1 MKLFFILLFLCH
13 IVAVKCDVHNTTD
26 SQIGQVGVTALWVG
40 VVSHSFSALAYVI
53 ASKRCKES
61 NQIYYHINIIICSIA
76 TTCYFLM
83 AMRQS
88 DYVTED
94 GHLVLWARYLE
105 FLIGTPLLLLDLC
118 MIINLPTATMF
129 YICFMDILMIGAGWF
144 ATISTTN
151 IAKWGLFILGCIFF
165 YPILDAVLGFTPV
178 LKNNDSNSG
187 HNRFVILYTAVVW
200 NGYAILWILHDGF
213 GWVSLDTECVMHTV
227 LDILA
232 KDLFGVVLLYNH
244 IENDRDIPPST
255 DDSSI
260 ASSPPA
266 SPRMYEM
273 GERRPD
279 TQTIRRSSTGP
290 PVRIHP
296 VYQGIRRST
305 TGPHLQRDPQII
317 VTPPLIRR
325 ERENAISDTHRRPS
339 VPGDHSLTMTDDGD
353 HRDFDNVS
361 TSSRDTRRD
370 ASAYRD
376 DTYDATVE
384 IDELQSLRTRSP
396 SPRPRDV
403 PDDTRNNLQSLQS
416 LPRSPHDTRR
426 NLPLHTTHTTHT
438 MQRLPRPQHEDDTDR
453 NLSSRSQPQ
462 HTPEYEDDNFVPS
475 NDILPSTEPPASPSR
490 QNVLNRAIQ
499 TFDRIRQM
507 I

>member
-1 MKLFFILLFLCH
+1 MG
-13 IVAVKCDVHNTTD
+13 IVY
-26 SQIGQVGVTALWVG
+26 SWV
-40 VVSHSFSALAYVI
+40 Y
-53 ASKRCKES
+53 
-61 NQIYYHINIIICSIA
+61 
-76 TTCYFLM
+76 
-83 AMRQS
+83 
-88 DYVTED
+88 
-94 GHLVLWARYLE
+94 
-105 FLIGTPLLLLDLC
+105 
-118 MIINLPTATMF
+118 
-129 YICFMDILMIGAGWF
+129 
-144 ATISTTN
+144 
-151 IAKWGLFILGCIFF
+151 FF
-165 YPILDAVLGFTPV
+165 YPIIDAVLGFTPV

-244 IENDRDIPPST
+244 IDHIDHIENDRDIPPST

-290 PVRIHP
+290 PARIHP

-325 ERENAISDTHRRPS
+325 ERENAISDTRRRPS

-353 HRDFDNVS
+353 HHDFDNVS
-361 TSSRDTRRD
+361 TLSRDTRRD
-370 ASAYRD
+370 ASASSAYRD

-462 HTPEYEDDNFVPS
+462 HTPEYEDANNFVPS
-475 NDILPSTEPPASPSR
+475 KNDILSATEPPASPSR